1 MSAVNAAASRP
12 ASSWTGSRSRSAS
25 HSSVCEWRES
35 LAGGLKYKLGYD
47 DSLDVIGVHL
57 VGGIIGCLYLG
68 FFSTDEINPAAT
80 NGLFFGGGGTLLGKQ
95 AVAALSVFAYSF
107 TVAFILGWIIT
118 KTIGF
123 RISSDAEVEGI
134 DLNEHSETAYE
145 FATQSGTG
153 AISSGQLTGA
163 HRHQAKDEGDLG

>member
-1 MSAVNAAASRP
+1 M
-12 ASSWTGSRSRSAS
+12 
-25 HSSVCEWRES
+25 
-35 LAGGLKYKLGYD
+35 GLKYKLGYD
-47 DSLDVIGVHL
+47 DSLDVVGVHL

-68 FFSTDEINPAAT
+68 FFSTDAINPAAT

-107 TVAFILGWIIT
+107 TVAFILGWIIN

-145 FATQSGTG
+145 FDTQSSTG
-153 AISSGQLTGA
+153 GIPSGQLTGA
-163 HRHQAKDEGDLG
+163 HARTRPRVRGMRNEAGHRGDQAVQTGRGAGGVARRSVCTA